1 MLFVAAVVPA
11 SYAFV
16 LIPLPETLDCNKVA
30 AVYKLFLGTKNSSLS
45 LEIILNIYVIIYLM
59 LILTETIMPCSQQ
72 LAVLTL
78 TLSTYSIKYLL
89 NGLIN

>member
-1 MLFVAAVVPA
+1 MLFVAAVVLA

-30 AVYKLFLGTKNSSLS
+30 AVCKLFLGTKNSSLS

-59 LILTETIMPCSQQ
+59 LILTEIIMPCSQQ
-72 LAVLTL
+72 LAVWTL
-78 TLSTYSIKYLL
+78 TLSTYSIKSLL